1 MALIHQLA
9 VKASETTN
17 LIELGQL
24 LVEVCTIAM
33 EGDIPTY
40 KHPVVRLIC
49 HMISFSGDGDIPTDY
64 YYKDVL
70 QYCIDNADNEGEPE
84 GEVPN
89 EPSRQSS

>member
-17 LIELGQL
+17 LVELSQILIDVCKIVIEEKMVPYQ
-24 LVEVCTIAM
+24 
-33 EGDIPTY
+33 
-40 KHPVVRLIC
+40 HPIVRFIC
-49 HMISFSGDGDIPTDY
+49 HMISFSGDGDLPSEY

-70 QYCIDNADNEGEPE
+70 QYCIDNAGEDEPE
-84 GEVPN
+84 GELPS